1 MLARSPRRPGPNNFA
16 VRHHARVTSA
26 DSGPVGRRAIG
37 LDIGGTNI
45 RGAVVQDDGTL
56 LAEVSERTPATSDG
70 TTMTKILLGI
80 TEQLYSTHPEV
91 DAIGVGA
98 AGIVEWPRGLIRWAP
113 NNTYRNWRVRDELQE
128 ATGLP
133 ATVDNDAN
141 VAALAEARLGE
152 RRYTEM
158 VFLTIGTG
166 VGGGL
171 VLGGVI
177 YRGPSGLGGE
187 LGHIIVAP
195 DGPMCGC
202 GNRGCLEAVA
212 SGTALTRMGRE
223 AAAADPDGL
232 IARLA
237 RDEQGGVVTGQTVT
251 RATELGD
258 PTALELFGSLGRW
271 LGVGIAS
278 LANIFELEAVVIGG
292 GLVRTGDLL
301 LEPARAGYREHAYAV
316 EARPVAPVVPGTFG
330 TDAGVIGAGLL
341 GLEHAADV
349 RSGTL

>member
-1 MLARSPRRPGPNNFA
+1 M
-16 VRHHARVTSA
+16 
-26 DSGPVGRRAIG
+26 GRRAIG

-56 LAEVSERTPATSDG
+56 LAELSEPTPESSDG

-80 TEQLYSTHPEV
+80 TEALHSAHPEV

-113 NNTYRNWRVRDELQE
+113 NNTYRDWRVRSELQD

-133 ATVDNDAN
+133 ATIDNDAN
-141 VAALAEARLGE
+141 VAALAEARLGD
-152 RRYTEM
+152 RRYSEM
-158 VFLTIGTG
+158 VFLTVGTG

-171 VLGGVI
+171 VLGGRI

-195 DGPMCGC
+195 DGPLCGC

-223 AAAADPDGL
+223 AAAADPGGL

-237 RDEQGGVVTGQTVT
+237 RDEQDGVVTGQTVT
-251 RATELGD
+251 RATESGD
-258 PTALELFGSLGRW
+258 VTAHQIFARFGRW
-271 LGVGIAS
+271 LGIGIAS
-278 LANIFELEAVVIGG
+278 LANIFELQAVVIGG
-292 GLVRTGDLL
+292 GLVQTGDLL
-301 LEPARAGYREHAYAV
+301 LEPARAGYREHAYAR
-316 EARPVAPVVPGTFG
+316 EARPLAPVLAGTFG
-330 TDAGVIGAGLL
+330 VDAGVIGAGLL
-341 GLEHAADV
+341 GLEHADDV